1 MGQTVVPGHV
11 PQMVLR
17 VVVARP
23 PLGVV
28 LAAVDAPHQALQ
40 EGSLV
45 RAGHAGLHL
54 DVGSSGRLVDGVDEA
69 PGQIV
74 SNPGVAGPQVG
85 DVQLGHVELLV
96 GDEHHDRDG
105 ALPGVGAL
113 HQPVQSLHRGLG
125 GDGDPS
131 QPRELQIF
139 AANLDLVRDSD
150 NDSPDIIRYHQ

>member
-11 PQMVLR
+11 PHMVLR

-45 RAGHAGLHL
+45 RAGHAGLDL

-85 DVQLGHVELLV
+85 DVELGHVELGV
-96 GDEHHDRDG
+96 RHEDHHGHG
-105 ALPGVGAL
+105 AVPGVGGL
-113 HQPVQSLHRGLG
+113 HQPVESLH
-125 GDGDPS
+125 
-131 QPRELQIF
+131 
-139 AANLDLVRDSD
+139 
-150 NDSPDIIRYHQ
+150 